1 MMVEKLKAYQ
11 RIQYSDDPG
20 ALPSVS
26 DVELEIFYNKTNVFS
41 RLKYLYALLGLI
53 LLPLTL
59 IHNLKEDKSKSLLIT
74 IRILIGVYGLGLLF
88 HIATLALRTYI
99 TGHAPWS
106 DGYEALVTVSAACI
120 LAGMIFM
127 SRSIIT
133 VGGAAI
139 IGFFVLMT
147 AGHNQ
152 YDPQMS
158 DLEPVLKSYWL
169 NIHVACLTI
178 SYGFFGLSFILAL
191 INMGIF
197 SSRGTNNIYR
207 TESTLTELTYV
218 NEMTMTIGLVL
229 ATIGTFLG
237 GVWANESWGRYWGW
251 DAKETWALVIVLVY
265 AFILHMRFVP
275 GLRGNYALNLASG
288 IGFSSVLFTFIG
300 VNYYLT
306 KGLHSYARGD
316 APAFPIWVWVL
327 IAAIVGLFALAGIK
341 ERKIK
346 RLLNSKK

>member
-1 MMVEKLKAYQ
+1 
-11 RIQYSDDPG
+11 
-20 ALPSVS
+20 
-26 DVELEIFYNKTNVFS
+26 
-41 RLKYLYALLGLI
+41 
-53 LLPLTL
+53 LTL
-59 IHNLKEDKSKSLLIT
+59 IYNLQEKQRKGLLLA
-74 IRILIGVYGLGLLF
+74 IRILIGVYLLGLVL
-88 HIATLALRTYI
+88 HLGNLGLRTYI

-120 LAGMIFM
+120 IAGFIFM
-127 SRSIIT
+127 TRSLIT
-133 VGGAAI
+133 VGAAAL
-139 IGFFVLMT
+139 IGFFVLMI

-169 NIHVACLTI
+169 NIHVACLTV
-178 SYGFFGLSFILAL
+178 SYGFFALSFILAL
-191 INMGIF
+191 VNMGIF
-197 SSRGTNNIYR
+197 SFRGQNNFKR

-316 APAFPIWVWVL
+316 APAFPVWVWLL
-327 IAAIVGLFALAGIK
+327 IAAIIGLFVLAGIK
-341 ERKIK
+341 EKK
-346 RLLNSKK
+346 NKKLLNTKK